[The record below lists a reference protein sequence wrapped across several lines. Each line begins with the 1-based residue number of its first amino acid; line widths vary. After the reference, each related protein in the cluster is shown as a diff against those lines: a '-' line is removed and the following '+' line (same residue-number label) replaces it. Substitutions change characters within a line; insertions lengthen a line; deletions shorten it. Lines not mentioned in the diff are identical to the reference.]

1 MDSVDED
8 KNLSPTVEDRKTEQG
23 VKFLEAELG
32 KWKRR
37 ALAFQEGYRDKAF
50 EVTSLEIQLLDLRA
64 HGVDKV
70 TASVNDSLRTKLLA
84 TAIQRNELKEALK
97 LAAPHVCS
105 NLCPSVK
112 RTGEEWTHVETC
124 QAITAALDSGLESA
138 KRPISTRKDDGPA
151 SQSNS
156 VESV

>member
-1 MDSVDED
+1 MSVNQE
-8 KNLSPTVEDRKTEQG
+8 KNIGDAFVDRDTAQG
-23 VKFLEAELG
+23 VELE

-50 EVTSLEIQLLDLRA
+50 EVTALEIQLLCDLRA

-70 TASVNDSLRTKLLA
+70 TARV
-84 TAIQRNELKEALK
+84 NELKEALK

-112 RTGEEWTHVETC
+112 RTGEEWTHTETC
-124 QAITAALDSGLESA
+124 QTISAALIA
-138 KRPISTRKDDGPA
+138 A
-151 SQSNS
+151 
-156 VESV
+156 